1 MGERMGE
8 NVMEVLR
15 GTLIEIDSV
24 EILDSKTNKEDTG
37 MYVVKTPGEIDFNS
51 NKGDMLMIEIAE
63 RIREMFILYEVICT
77 ENGLCKQTRYIF
89 KDWETGNELYYGD
102 MYREFQFFDTIS
114 NISTYSRELT
124 KTVEL
129 FPRTE
134 ITHKNHARPIPA
146 NEQN

>member
-24 EILDSKTNKEDTG
+24 EILDSKTNKEDDG
-37 MYVVKTPGEIDFNS
+37 VYVVKTPGEIDIN
-51 NKGDMLMIEIAE
+51 DMIMIEIAE

-89 KDWETGNELYYGD
+89 KDWETVDEWLLLL
-102 MYREFQFFDTIS
+102 RC
-114 NISTYSRELT
+114 
-124 KTVEL
+124 
-129 FPRTE
+129 
-134 ITHKNHARPIPA
+134 
-146 NEQN
+146 